1 MCLHMLAIDEKYSG
15 NVSKIADILQLGK
28 FQVLWWYDVDTLS
41 ERDESLSIRPVVQI
55 NGLGRRNLFLSQL
68 LWKPIVKYKYSCT
81 TTVS

>member
-41 ERDESLSIRPVVQI
+41 ERDESLSDVR
-55 NGLGRRNLFLSQL
+55 LSKL
-68 LWKPIVKYKYSCT
+68 KV
-81 TTVS
+81 